1 MGNAVLL
8 WFVVTTW
15 IGIGFTS
22 VFLTLIVIDVVK
34 SIRRHIHYS
43 MFLRWLRTQHI
54 RPKDVQANDVRRY
67 YAETGRTI
75 F

>member
-1 MGNAVLL
+1 MENAVFLCI
-8 WFVVTTW
+8 VVTTW
-15 IGIGFTS
+15 IGIAFSS

-34 SIRRHIHYS
+34 SIRRHIRYRR
-43 MFLRWLRTQHI
+43 FLRWLRAQHI
-54 RPKDVQANDVRRY
+54 RPRDVQASDMRRY